1 VFTYFFTTQGKYIQ
15 AGIILVNLK
24 YSEEKRQDS
33 SVTKLGEFTP
43 ISYVDDC
50 FLWAVL
56 FDTEKVTYV
65 LILPKSGLGYTL
77 ADFFTNSSGHPV
89 NQSFFL
95 IQKGSIWVCQTLTR
109 LDHLSTPFRFADF
122 DFVD

>member
-1 VFTYFFTTQGKYIQ
+1 MSFDTYTNKHSSSTGCSVYLFFTTQGKYIQ

-43 ISYVDDC
+43 ITYVDDC

-56 FDTEKVTYV
+56 FDTEKVMY
-65 LILPKSGLGYTL
+65 
-77 ADFFTNSSGHPV
+77 
-89 NQSFFL
+89 
-95 IQKGSIWVCQTLTR
+95 
-109 LDHLSTPFRFADF
+109 
-122 DFVD
+122 